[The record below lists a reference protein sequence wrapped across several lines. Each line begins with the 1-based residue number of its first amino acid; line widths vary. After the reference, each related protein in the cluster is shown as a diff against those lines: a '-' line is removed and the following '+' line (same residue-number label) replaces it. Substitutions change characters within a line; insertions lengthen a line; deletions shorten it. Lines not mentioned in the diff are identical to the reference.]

1 MVEEITFVEKEYSD
15 EEIFSLLRPYIVEW
29 FRSKYSTF
37 TPPQR
42 KAIPEI
48 KKGNNVLISSPTGTG
63 KTLAAFLG
71 ILDELFRLAEEG
83 KLEDKVYVVYVSPL
97 RALNNDMKRNLI
109 GPLSEI
115 EEFCEKLGY
124 GRLKIR
130 VAVRTSDTSP
140 YEKQKM
146 LKEPPHILITTPESF
161 AIALVAPRFRKLLK
175 DVKWVIVD
183 EIHELCSSKRGV
195 HLSLSIERLEHYVG
209 RPLIRIGLSAT
220 IAPLIE
226 VAKFLVGYDSNGRPR
241 KCRIVDA
248 RFAKPISIK
257 VISPLKDIV
266 YATAEE
272 INEAIYSTLVEII
285 RNHRTALVFTNTRS
299 ATERVVYKLRKIF
312 KTNGILDADLV
323 EAHHSSLS
331 RDIRLSVEE
340 KLKKGLLKAVV
351 CVSPESMVLT
361 TNGWRKIVNIQK
373 ENSIY
378 CLDFKDLKLKQSSFN
393 EVLIRDY
400 QGKGYFIET
409 SLGYNIKCTPDHKFL
424 VLKDSNLLWKNAEEL
439 KIGDYV
445 AIVRRINTYLKDKC
459 EELSVLSFLPEDAY
473 LELNKTFLSK
483 LKGRIL
489 EKYGSVR
496 NVALKVGSN
505 PRTLNEYLNGRIPFK
520 YGVLRR
526 VLNLLDDVEIT
537 LKDIMYIRANKRKH
551 LIKPFKFDSDFM
563 RFLGFWM
570 AEGSWYNGG
579 LSVFSSDFKM
589 LSKYKDLVVKIFG
602 INPKFTKTSSG
613 IYGLII
619 PSTILLK
626 VFEKIVKTT
635 KHKSKNGV
643 FPDFI
648 HKACKE
654 AIIQFLSGY
663 FDGNGYLEVKNGK
676 IYSVGFVTFN
686 KSYAEGLHKLLL
698 RIGIVSS
705 LRRKEYDNIFHIKN
719 RTIRKQGTCYTIAI
733 LGGEY
738 LRKFKEIIDPWRSN
752 LKHIKNITGGGYS
765 NRDIIPNISALL
777 KEIREKLGLSKYFI
791 RKVTGYNLHRVEQG
805 LRNISRRNLLKL
817 VKIYKEQ
824 ASLKK
829 HNEILHKVIF
839 LEMLALGDVF
849 FDKIVKKNV
858 VNLSKVCSLVNTSM
872 GNYIVNGFICKN
884 CSTSLELGIDIGY
897 IDVVAL
903 LSSPKSV
910 SRLLQRVG
918 RSGHKL
924 RNLSKGIL
932 IVVDRDDLVEC
943 TVLAKAA
950 LERKIDNV
958 RIPKNALDVLAQ
970 HIVGMALERKWK
982 VKEAYELVRR
992 SYNYHDLSFGDFM
1005 SVLKYLAGAYEE
1017 LRSMKVYA
1025 KIWLDEEEGVFGR
1038 RGRGKTRMIY
1048 YMNSGT
1054 IPDEAKITVIT
1065 DKGRYLGTI
1074 DEQFLQIL
1082 VPGDVFVLGGRTYK
1096 FVRSYGS
1103 LVLVKEVEG
1112 ERPTVPSWF
1121 SEMLPLS
1128 FDSALLVGKFRR
1140 TIAKMI
1146 DENENYSKIIEYIV
1160 DAYKVERKDAES
1172 IYKYILE
1179 EYLFTGGIV
1188 PGNDLILIEVYDE
1201 PYRRNI
1207 IFHTLY
1213 GRRVNDALSRAYG
1226 YILSKMISEN
1236 VKITITDN
1244 GFVLTIPLRNV
1255 KIEDLLSKVSS
1266 RNIINILK
1274 EALKNTELLK
1284 RRFRHC
1290 AKRAFMILK
1299 RYMSSERSVHRLQL
1313 NAQNLLKIVENY
1325 ENFPVLK
1332 ETYREILEDFM
1343 DVKNAIKVL
1352 RGIEEGRIKVKVI
1365 GPREVP
1371 SPFAHNMLLQGY
1383 SDVVLMED
1391 RRTML
1396 LKLHRK
1402 VMEYLESLRS
1412 DK

>member
-331 RDIRLSVEE
+331 RNIRLTVEE

-351 CVSPESMVLT
+351 
-361 TNGWRKIVNIQK
+361 
-373 ENSIY
+373 
-378 CLDFKDLKLKQSSFN
+378 
-393 EVLIRDY
+393 
-400 QGKGYFIET
+400 
-409 SLGYNIKCTPDHKFL
+409 
-424 VLKDSNLLWKNAEEL
+424 
-439 KIGDYV
+439 
-445 AIVRRINTYLKDKC
+445 
-459 EELSVLSFLPEDAY
+459 
-473 LELNKTFLSK
+473 
-483 LKGRIL
+483 
-489 EKYGSVR
+489 
-496 NVALKVGSN
+496 
-505 PRTLNEYLNGRIPFK
+505 
-520 YGVLRR
+520 
-526 VLNLLDDVEIT
+526 
-537 LKDIMYIRANKRKH
+537 
-551 LIKPFKFDSDFM
+551 
-563 RFLGFWM
+563 
-570 AEGSWYNGG
+570 
-579 LSVFSSDFKM
+579 
-589 LSKYKDLVVKIFG
+589 
-602 INPKFTKTSSG
+602 
-613 IYGLII
+613 
-619 PSTILLK
+619 
-626 VFEKIVKTT
+626 
-635 KHKSKNGV
+635 
-643 FPDFI
+643 
-648 HKACKE
+648 
-654 AIIQFLSGY
+654 
-663 FDGNGYLEVKNGK
+663 
-676 IYSVGFVTFN
+676 
-686 KSYAEGLHKLLL
+686 
-698 RIGIVSS
+698 
-705 LRRKEYDNIFHIKN
+705 
-719 RTIRKQGTCYTIAI
+719 
-733 LGGEY
+733 
-738 LRKFKEIIDPWRSN
+738 
-752 LKHIKNITGGGYS
+752 
-765 NRDIIPNISALL
+765 
-777 KEIREKLGLSKYFI
+777 
-791 RKVTGYNLHRVEQG
+791 
-805 LRNISRRNLLKL
+805 
-817 VKIYKEQ
+817 
-824 ASLKK
+824 
-829 HNEILHKVIF
+829 
-839 LEMLALGDVF
+839 
-849 FDKIVKKNV
+849 
-858 VNLSKVCSLVNTSM
+858 
-872 GNYIVNGFICKN
+872 

-897 IDVVAL
+897 IDVVVL

-1103 LVLVKEVEG
+1103 LILVKEVEG

-1146 DENENYSKIIEYIV
+1146 DENVNYSKIIEYIV
-1160 DAYKVERKDAES
+1160 DTYNVERKDAES

-1266 RNIINILK
+1266 RNIVNILK

-1290 AKRAFMILK
+1290 AERAFMILK

-1313 NAQNLLKIVENY
+1313 NAQNLLKIVEKY

-1352 RGIEEGRIKVKVI
+1352 KGIEEGRIKVKVI